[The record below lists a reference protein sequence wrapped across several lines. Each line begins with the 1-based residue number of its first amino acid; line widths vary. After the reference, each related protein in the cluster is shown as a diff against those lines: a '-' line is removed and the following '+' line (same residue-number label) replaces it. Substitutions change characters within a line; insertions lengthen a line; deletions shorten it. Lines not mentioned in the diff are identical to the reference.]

1 MLIGGNM
8 DIVVYA
14 NSLQIRDAKMAHGV
28 PLWQIVPTRGADGR
42 SLIDFMMLIPK
53 LNKCPQPIINK
64 TLTNL
69 QMALEPCPDVVFV
82 NFNLKINV
90 LWVSLNCRPG
100 LIFELA
106 QSIQRLVPE
115 AKLVSMQI

>member
-1 MLIGGNM
+1 MHTGGDM
-8 DIVVYA
+8 DIVVFA
-14 NSLQIRDAKMAHGV
+14 NNLQIQDAKLEHGV

-42 SLIDFMMLIPK
+42 SLIDFMMLIPR
-53 LNKCPQPIINK
+53 LNRCPQAIIDT

-69 QMALEPCPDVVFV
+69 QKALEPCPDVVFV

-100 LIFELA
+100 LIFELTR
-106 QSIQRLVPE
+106 SIQRLVPE